1 MHYAHLGTGNFNE
14 QTAKIYCDHSLLTC
28 NKKITEEV
36 VKLFSFYRD
45 NFKTGLYKRLLVSP
59 FNMRKRFLQLIN
71 EEIKN
76 AEAGKPAYIYIK
88 MNSLVDTEMIK
99 KLYQASEAGVK
110 IKMIVRGICSLVTE
124 LKGYSDNIEVISIVD
139 KFLEHSRIL
148 VFAGNGEEKYFISSA
163 DWMYRNL
170 DHRSEVALPVY
181 DKELQKQ
188 LMTYLLIQWN
198 DNVKA
203 RIIDQDQK
211 NVYRSS
217 GGGSPVRS
225 QDDISRWLNGKL
237 NPERLVSD
245 SMREIKSAAV
255 LNSLL

>member
-1 MHYAHLGTGNFNE
+1 
-14 QTAKIYCDHSLLTC
+14 
-28 NKKITEEV
+28 
-36 VKLFSFYRD
+36 
-45 NFKTGLYKRLLVSP
+45 
-59 FNMRKRFLQLIN
+59 
-71 EEIKN
+71 
-76 AEAGKPAYIYIK
+76 